1 MSSSPP
7 RCLRCGYPL
16 VGFATRC
23 PECGHESLRRERW
36 VEGEL
41 HLEGPRVVQ
50 PIFTRCL
57 LAALTLLTAFLL
69 GLALSPGLLAHL
81 DVRVNWD
88 ARWSMIPMALAAP
101 VACLLWTRPIT
112 SPDSEL
118 LHLDASSM
126 WRASL
131 PVMQLP
137 WLVYAACVVGAIMTT
152 PAKPSPAAILTTP
165 TTPNRGEL
173 LITAA
178 HVIGVLA
185 QLPWLLAL
193 RHVGRIGEHLRDM
206 TMTRIATTGLWL
218 WSAMMALLPIIML
231 FRAGYMKGTTFED
244 LLRPLLSISNL
255 GLLLG
260 LVLAWMLVW
269 AMAHCL
275 TNAHETVA
283 RDERRAERERDRYH
297 TPT

>member
-1 MSSSPP
+1 MSPSPP
-7 RCLRCGYPL
+7 RCLKCGYPL

-23 PECGHESLRRERW
+23 PECGHKSLRRERW

-69 GLALSPGLLAHL
+69 GLALSPSLLAHL

-101 VACLLWTRPIT
+101 LACLLWTRPIT
-112 SPDSEL
+112 ASDSAL
-118 LHLDASSM
+118 LQLDASSM

-137 WLVYAACVVGAIMTT
+137 WLVFAACVVGAIMTT

-165 TTPNRGEL
+165 TTPNRGEFL
-173 LITAA
+173 VNAA

-193 RHVGRIGEHLRDM
+193 RHVGRIGEYLRDM

-218 WSAMMALLPIIML
+218 WSGMMALLPFIML
-231 FRAGYMKGTTFED
+231 FRAGYMKSATFDD
-244 LLRPLLSISNL
+244 LLGRLLSICNL
-255 GLLLG
+255 GLILG

-283 RDERRAERERDRYH
+283 RDERRAERERDRYR